1 MGQTW
6 FRQGEI
12 AKEATRELTDVI
24 SKQKVNANDEVYALA
39 A

>member
-1 MGQTW
+1 MGVTR

-12 AKEATRELTDVI
+12 VETATREMTDVI
-24 SKQKVNANDEVYALA
+24 SIKKVNANDSVYALA